1 MKIKFLIFAS
11 LLLAVLTYALY
22 RYHDAQP
29 PDAAQIE
36 RCQALADAM
45 PASTPEEINRSLHT
59 LHECLED

>member
-1 MKIKFLIFAS
+1 MKTKFFIFAT
-11 LLLAVLTYALY
+11 LLLAVLTYVFY

-36 RCQALADAM
+36 RCEALADAM
-45 PASTPEEINRSLHT
+45 PESTPEEINRSLHT